1 MVILLVIAALSF
13 TACLVILA
21 ETATPVARRRH
32 EAVESVR
39 RFSGFA
45 GLSGR
50 ARTRRGPAFASAER
64 FGARFASTKFRDRL
78 PQRLAAGGLASKVT
92 VEAFVAFRTGLTV
105 LGVLGGLVLGAI
117 FGLSAGHVFLFT
129 LALGAVGFLF
139 PGYWVERRAKK
150 RRRAIHDALP
160 DALDLLAVTVEAGLG
175 LYGAIQRLVETT
187 EGPLADEFALVLTEL
202 RVGDSSERALKRMA
216 ERAQSQEVASLV
228 RALIQG
234 EQLGLSLAR
243 TLRNLA
249 EDTRKRR
256 QAVAEELASK
266 APVKML
272 FPVAVF
278 IFPAL
283 FVAILG
289 PAVIELRHYL

>member
-1 MVILLVIAALSF
+1 MVLLLVIAALSF

-21 ETATPVARRRH
+21 ETATPTARRRH
-32 EAVESVR
+32 DAVESVR
-39 RFSGFA
+39 RFSGF
-45 GLSGR
+45 GLGAR
-50 ARTRRGPAFASAER
+50 ARGRKGPAFAGAER

-78 PQRLAAGGLASKVT
+78 PQRLAAGGLAGKVT

-105 LGVLGGLVLGAI
+105 LGVLGGLVFGAI
-117 FGLSAGHVFLFT
+117 FGLSGGHTFLLT
-129 LALGAVGFLF
+129 LALGAIGFLF
-139 PGYWVERRAKK
+139 PGYWVERRARK

-216 ERAQSQEVASLV
+216 ERAQSPEVTSLV
-228 RALIQG
+228 RSLVQG

-249 EDTRKRR
+249 GDTRKRR

-272 FPVAVF
+272 FPTAIF